1 LQGIVNDIEA
11 AGATLVALTP
21 QLPEHSQTM
30 VERHK
35 LGFDLLSDPGNEYA
49 AELGIRFDVPED
61 LKTVY
66 QSLGIILD
74 QHSGTDSWTLP
85 MPGRIVTD
93 SSGVVRTASFDP
105 DYTHR
110 PEPEVVLEELA
121 KH

>member
-1 LQGIVNDIEA
+1 MNDIEA

-66 QSLGIILD
+66 RSLGIILD

-85 MPGRIVTD
+85 MPGRIVVD
-93 SSGVVRTASFDP
+93 SSAVVRAASFDP

-121 KH
+121 RG